1 MNANWLTPPPHQR
14 NDCHTISCGGAKR
27 HDLQTAARSGRQTPH
42 PWRRTPKLFG
52 RHTPLSASG
61 RTDTRSTVV
70 APLLV
75 MTHTA
80 KQPRRSAISQCHH
93 AAGELWLPPVA
104 AMNAASCQ
112 HTSGKGNG
120 SPDDLTLLLISIV
133 GFAQELS
140 HSRTHD
146 AGEGDEERKN
156 LW

>member
-42 PWRRTPKLFG
+42 PWRRTPKLFQ

-80 KQPRRSAISQCHH
+80 QQPRRSAISQCHH

-104 AMNAASCQ
+104 AMNAASCRPAHLRQ
-112 HTSGKGNG
+112 GERIPRRPNLALDTNCWLRPGT
-120 SPDDLTLLLISIV
+120 LTLTNTRRRR
-133 GFAQELS
+133 G
-140 HSRTHD
+140 R
-146 AGEGDEERKN
+146 
-156 LW
+156 